1 MKARFF
7 ALAALVLGMVSCQQD
22 VDTIAPVGGEV
33 DFQISVAAPELA
45 GTRAGENGEADAQNA
60 MDSAFGAIDY
70 LQGAT
75 TGDYRQDWGDVDL
88 RYTLEV
94 YDKADSY
101 AGAVPVKDRQVV
113 IVDEYAPVVFDL
125 RLVPGRDYHF
135 VVFADFVAQDEYKK
149 DATAQLSVA
158 GIRHEIGAT
167 LADITL
173 KNEAIN
179 DEVADSYFATKDIKV
194 TNSAAQDI
202 VLKRPYGK
210 LRVVATDLAELNLN
224 VHPKS
229 VVVEYESFNPNKFDA
244 VTGDIKGEY
253 AVKSFTTTFVDNVRD
268 NMGSHYYNVGYD
280 AETAPAVNGTVRN
293 THITLFTDYILGKNA
308 QTDGTYPQTPIH
320 FTMTVNDGKGGEIKT
335 TAFTTDIPVERNKL
349 TTVIGNVL
357 TTATEIEVRID
368 DNFAGENIIETDEV
382 ADQDSFLKALED
394 AAKKEYAAI
403 ELTGDVEWE
412 TGASHG
418 STPLIGADAKTK
430 SLTIYGNGRTFTAT
444 GKGVGPIRM
453 ANDGKLIFQDVVF
466 VDESVS
472 YNEGAWELGYLE
484 FAGELE
490 FINCEFKNAVMMCG
504 GTANN
509 DTGANAKFTG
519 CKFNSG
525 DANQYDVWVSGDNA
539 YFNECTF
546 EGYRGIKV
554 HEAYGSEV
562 AEVVVDKCQF
572 NNLSKKPGMAIGT
585 VNAATKIEIKNSTF
599 TNCQAGDQG
608 LYIYETDTDVT
619 SFTFI
624 EQNNVIAFVDANLT
638 NTLTLKAG
646 TYDLKSVNIT
656 TDSGAAIAIAEDAEV
671 TIFVAGDVKLNG
683 KTAGIAVPDSS
694 KLTIEGVAETRSA
707 DKFGNLNVV
716 ANGGFGIG
724 GIGAEVTIKNTTIDY
739 ICGWPIQPL
748 FIKDLNYGKSEPEG
762 YSAIGGAKIVLEN
775 VEIKKAEGGSK
786 AAAIGNR
793 YWQSTDITIKN
804 SILGDIFGGN
814 ASAAIGGSRYN
825 KVNKQSINIAIEGS
839 TIANAVG
846 GTYGAGI
853 GSGYDTY
860 CATNDSNAVNKIK
873 ISTSTITAKGGKYAA
888 GIGTG
893 HHAAALTGS
902 IDAASNIN
910 ATSGDESY
918 CDESGYGR
926 LNTVAQ
932 GIGYGSV
939 DANCEFKGAVVTFTV
954 AGETIA
960 HPLYAGYEKMN
971 DGAYFDEANNK
982 YYITNAAGLKWVA
995 DVVNATT
1002 PYTATI
1008 FDEAVVELS
1017 NDIDLNNEEWIPIGD
1032 DRSQRTEWHGVFDG
1046 KGYTV
1051 RNVKIT
1057 KKTDRDD
1064 ANKSS
1069 YGLFGNVKGTV
1080 KNLTV
1085 ENVSISGAPKF
1096 IGALIG
1102 RLNDGLVENCHVKSS
1117 SVECNNWTIG
1127 GLVGQLNNGKIS
1139 GCSVEGTTIKGYAAV
1154 GAIAG
1159 IALNSGERTIENC
1172 SVKNCSI
1179 VKNGS
1184 FGGDYDKM
1192 FGAVLGAVYSG
1203 SLTVYINGCSVE
1215 STTVLGEVSSTIF
1228 GYANEGDQVFV
1239 DGVCFTP
1246 TSVATADALVEA
1258 LENGESVLFEDDVKI
1273 EPAGMSNAYG
1283 TTGIN
1288 VKNGQTIDG
1297 GGHILDIKGA
1307 GGTWDSGISTT
1318 GGMIKNITVTGS
1330 FRGIFINHNST
1341 NCSKV
1346 YLDNVI
1352 IDGTTY
1358 TISCDQ
1364 GTNNGLEATNSTFKG
1379 WTSYAATLGDAKFTD
1394 CYFGYG
1400 NGYSYCRPYAPT
1412 EFVGCEF
1419 EAGFRLDPRADV
1431 TFENC
1436 TLGGVAL
1443 TDANIATLVTNTAK
1457 ATVK

>member
-1 MKARFF
+1 MKAKFF
-7 ALAALVLGMVSCQQD
+7 ALAALVLSLASCQQD
-22 VDTIAPVGGEV
+22 VETVTPVGGEV
-33 DFQISVAAPELA
+33 DFQLSVAAPELA
-45 GTRAGENGEADAQNA
+45 GTRAGDAEGKPQNA
-60 MDSAFGAIDY
+60 LDSSFGAIDY
-70 LQGAT
+70 LQGAA

-101 AGAVPVKDRQVV
+101 ANAVPVKDRQVV
-113 IVDEYAPVVFDL
+113 IVDEYKPVVFDL

-149 DATAQLSVA
+149 DATDQLSVV
-158 GIRHEIGAT
+158 GIRHEIGTT

-210 LRVVATDLAELNLN
+210 VRVIATDLAELNLN

-229 VVVEYESFNPNKFDA
+229 VVVEYESFNPNKFNA
-244 VTGDIKGEY
+244 VTGDIDGDY
-253 AVKSFTTTFVDNVRD
+253 AVKSFTTTFVDNVRN
-268 NMGSHYYNVGYD
+268 NMGNHYYNVGYD
-280 AETAPAVNGTVRN
+280 AETATAVNGTVRN
-293 THITLFTDYILGKNA
+293 SHITLFTDYILGENA
-308 QTDGTYPQTPIH
+308 LADGTYPQTPIH

-368 DNFAGENIIETDEV
+368 DNFSNGTTWNPEEDEFDIEIEEV

-403 ELTGDVEWE
+403 ELTSDVEWE

-430 SLTIYGNGRTFTAT
+430 VLTIYGNGRTFTAT

-453 ANDGKLIFQDVVF
+453 ANGGKLVFQDVVI

-504 GTANN
+504 GTPNN

-599 TNCQAGDQG
+599 TNCQAGGQG

-646 TYDLKSVNIT
+646 TYDLKGVNIT

-748 FIKDLNYGKSEPEG
+748 FIKDLNYGKDEPEG

-814 ASAAIGGSRYN
+814 ASAAIGGSRYSSN
-825 KVNKQSINIAIEGS
+825 ATKHNININIDGS
-839 TIANAVG
+839 TITNAVG
-846 GTYGAGI
+846 GQFAAGI
-853 GSGYDTY
+853 GAGYDTH
-860 CATNDSNAVNKIK
+860 CSANDSNAVNNIV
-873 ISTSTITAKGGKYAA
+873 ITNSNITVKGGQYGA

-893 HHAAALTGS
+893 YHSAALTGS
-902 IDAASNIN
+902 IDAASTIN
-910 ATSGDESY
+910 ATDGGSRDKY
-918 CDESGYGR
+918 TAAMPVGYGVVDPAR
-926 LNTVAQ
+926 EFNGVA
-932 GIGYGSV
+932 
-939 DANCEFKGAVVTFTV
+939 VTFTV

-995 DVVNATT
+995 EQVNGGNNFSGKVVKLA
-1002 PYTATI
+1002 A
-1008 FDEAVVELS
+1008 DL
-1017 NDIDLNNEEWIPIGD
+1017 DLNNEEWTPIGTN
-1032 DRSQRTEWHGVFDG
+1032 SNPFNGTFDG
-1046 KGYTV
+1046 QNFKV
-1051 RNVKIT
+1051 ANLVIT
-1057 KKTDRDD
+1057 G
-1064 ANKSS
+1064 NKSDV
-1069 YGLFGNVKGTV
+1069 GLFGRTNNGEI
-1080 KNLTV
+1080 KNLVV
-1085 ENVSISGAPKF
+1085 ENAKVS
-1096 IGALIG
+1096 G
-1102 RLNDGLVENCHVKSS
+1102 RLNVAVVAGNPYTTKYTNITVQGHVEVNGMAYVGGVGGKNAYANWTNITVNVDETSYVNANSVENGVAYRTYVGGICGFNGEGGHSFTNITSNIDVKGSTCDVGGLFGIAHYGNQFENCS
-1117 SVECNNWTIG
+1117 CSGNVEIYAAEEAADAQEIGGIAGVWHNQNDKTVTMTNCTFTGKLKANIADVDFYYG
-1127 GLVGQLNNGKIS
+1127 GLVGKPYSETGTGILWLNGNKCLANGI
-1139 GCSVEGTTIKGYAAV
+1139 I
-1154 GAIAG
+1154 
-1159 IALNSGERTIENC
+1159 
-1172 SVKNCSI
+1172 
-1179 VKNGS
+1179 
-1184 FGGDYDKM
+1184 
-1192 FGAVLGAVYSG
+1192 
-1203 SLTVYINGCSVE
+1203 
-1215 STTVLGEVSSTIF
+1215 
-1228 GYANEGDQVFV
+1228 
-1239 DGVCFTP
+1239 
-1246 TSVATADALVEA
+1246 
-1258 LENGESVLFEDDVKI
+1258 EDD
-1273 EPAGMSNAYG
+1273 
-1283 TTGIN
+1283 
-1288 VKNGQTIDG
+1288 
-1297 GGHILDIKGA
+1297 
-1307 GGTWDSGISTT
+1307 
-1318 GGMIKNITVTGS
+1318 
-1330 FRGIFINHNST
+1330 
-1341 NCSKV
+1341 
-1346 YLDNVI
+1346 
-1352 IDGTTY
+1352 
-1358 TISCDQ
+1358 
-1364 GTNNGLEATNSTFKG
+1364 NN
-1379 WTSYAATLGDAKFTD
+1379 
-1394 CYFGYG
+1394 
-1400 NGYSYCRPYAPT
+1400 
-1412 EFVGCEF
+1412 
-1419 EAGFRLDPRADV
+1419 
-1431 TFENC
+1431 
-1436 TLGGVAL
+1436 
-1443 TDANIATLVTNTAK
+1443 
-1457 ATVK
+1457 

>member
-1 MKARFF
+1 MKKLL
-7 ALAALVLGMVSCQQD
+7 ALALVVFGLAACQTEPEGIN
-22 VDTIAPVGGEV
+22 VDA
-33 DFQISVAAPELA
+33 
-45 GTRAGENGEADAQNA
+45 NGEAAVTLTVALPDDATRA
-60 MDSAFGAIDY
+60 AGADSAKGAI
-70 LQGAT
+70 GN
-75 TGDYRQDWGDVDL
+75 VDMSKYDI
-88 RYTLEV
+88 RYILEV
-94 YDKADSY
+94 YDEDGRLAKNRMVETS
-101 AGAVPVKDRQVV
+101 
-113 IVDEYAPVVFDL
+113 DETSATFSF
-125 RLVPGRDYHF
+125 RLVPGRPYNF
-135 VVFADFVAQDEYKK
+135 VVWADFVLNGTEADLHYNTNEGNGGLRKVEVIKTQWDVIDESR
-149 DATAQLSVA
+149 DAYTDVVTVHNFSSA
-158 GIRHEIGAT
+158 
-167 LADITL
+167 ADIPTITL
-173 KNEAIN
+173 TRP
-179 DEVADSYFATKDIKV
+179 FA
-194 TNSAAQDI
+194 
-202 VLKRPYGK
+202 K
-210 LRVVATDLAELNLN
+210 LRVVTNDIKEMISIRPAE
-224 VHPKS
+224 VK
-229 VVVEYESFNPNKFDA
+229 VEYISTKFRDTFDA
-244 VTGDIKGEY
+244 FTETATGEY
-253 AVKSFTTTFVDNVRD
+253 EVGALTATLLDSQQNPVDVYS
-268 NMGSHYYNVGYD
+268 GGLD
-280 AETAPAVNGTVRN
+280 AEDGVQ
-293 THITLFTDYILGKNA
+293 TLFADYFFGA
-308 QTDGTYPQTPIH
+308 EDDRVM
-320 FTMTVNDGKGGEIKT
+320 FTMDVKDNGGRDLPQVT
-335 TAFTTDIPVERNKL
+335 FNTNIPVKRNNL
-349 TTVIGNVL
+349 TTVYGPVL
-357 TTATEIEVRID
+357 TDSNNITVTID
-368 DNFAGENIIETDEV
+368 DAFENGTNWNP
-382 ADQDSFLKALED
+382 ED
-394 AAKKEYAAI
+394 DKY
-403 ELTGDVEWE
+403 DVELISGTKTE
-412 TGASHG
+412 T
-418 STPLIGADAKTK
+418 
-430 SLTIYGNGRTFTAT
+430 
-444 GKGVGPIRM
+444 
-453 ANDGKLIFQDVVF
+453 VV
-466 VDESVS
+466 
-472 YNEGAWELGYLE
+472 
-484 FAGELE
+484 
-490 FINCEFKNAVMMCG
+490 
-504 GTANN
+504 
-509 DTGANAKFTG
+509 
-519 CKFNSG
+519 
-525 DANQYDVWVSGDNA
+525 
-539 YFNECTF
+539 
-546 EGYRGIKV
+546 
-554 HEAYGSEV
+554 
-562 AEVVVDKCQF
+562 
-572 NNLSKKPGMAIGT
+572 
-585 VNAATKIEIKNSTF
+585 
-599 TNCQAGDQG
+599 
-608 LYIYETDTDVT
+608 
-619 SFTFI
+619 
-624 EQNNVIAFVDANLT
+624 
-638 NTLTLKAG
+638 LKAG
-646 TYDLKSVNIT
+646 KYVFDDVTIKVADGNAIEVEGDVVIDVMGVMTLDSKGGIVVKNGSLVINGVVETRGAERAGILKVETEEGSAIGGSNIT
-656 TDSGAAIAIAEDAEV
+656 IQNL
-671 TIFVAGDVKLNG
+671 AGL
-683 KTAGIAVPDSS
+683 TA
-694 KLTIEGVAETRSA
+694 K
-707 DKFGNLNVV
+707 
-716 ANGGFGIG
+716 ANGEHAF
-724 GIGAEVTIKNTTIDY
+724 GIGAENATVVIKNTKIDY
-739 ICGWPIQPL
+739 VAGGYIQPL
-748 FIKDLNYGKSEPEG
+748 WVNDTKYGKSEPQG
-762 YSAIGGAKIVLEN
+762 GAAIGGANVTIENSEIV
-775 VEIKKAEGGSK
+775 KAEGGSK
-786 AAAIGNR
+786 AAAIGNK
-793 YWQSTDITIKN
+793 YWADTNIVIMNST
-804 SILGDIFGGN
+804 LGDIFGGN
-814 ASAAIGGSRYN
+814 ASAAIGGSRYSSDISAD
-825 KVNKQSINIAIEGS
+825 NKQTTKIKIENS
-839 TIANAVG
+839 TITNAVG
-846 GTYGAGI
+846 GQAGAGI
-853 GSGYDTY
+853 GSGYDTH
-860 CATNDSNAVNKIK
+860 CTANNSNAVNEIV
-873 ISTSTITAKGGKYAA
+873 ITNSTIKAQGGKYAA

-893 HHAAALTGS
+893 FHAAALTGS
-902 IDAASNIN
+902 IDAASTID
-910 ATSGDESY
+910 ATRGEDFYKGEY
-918 CDESGYGR
+918 
-926 LNTVAQ
+926 TTAQ
-932 GIGYGSV
+932 NIGYGVV
-939 DANCEFKGAVVTFTV
+939 DPAREFKGAVVTFTV

-1051 RNVKIT
+1051 KNVKIT

-1064 ANKSS
+1064 ENKSS

-1184 FGGDYDKM
+1184 FGGDFDKM

-1228 GYANEGDQVFV
+1228 GHATEGDQVFV

-1330 FRGIFINHNST
+1330 FRGIFINHNSE

-1379 WTSYAATLGDAKFTD
+1379 WTSYAATLGNAKFTD
-1394 CYFGYG
+1394 CYFGKG
-1400 NGYSYCRPYAPT
+1400 NGNAYCRPYAPT

-1436 TLGGVAL
+1436 TFGGVAL
-1443 TDANIATLVTNTAK
+1443 TDANIADLVTNTAK
-1457 ATVK
+1457 VTIK

>member
-7 ALAALVLGMVSCQQD
+7 ALATLVLGMVSCQQD

-45 GTRAGENGEADAQNA
+45 GTRAGENGEADTQNA

-70 LQGAT
+70 LQGAA

-94 YDKADSY
+94 YDVADNY
-101 AGAVPVKDRQVV
+101 AGAVPVKDRQV
-113 IVDEYAPVVFDL
+113 IIKDSYEPVVFDL
-125 RLVPGRDYHF
+125 RLVPNRDYHF

-149 DATAQLSVA
+149 DATAQLSVD
-158 GIRHEIGAT
+158 GIRHDIGDT
-167 LADITL
+167 LADIIL

-229 VVVEYESFNPNKFDA
+229 VVVEYESLNPNKFDA

-253 AVKSFTTTFVDNVRD
+253 AVKQFTTTFVENVRD

-293 THITLFTDYILGKNA
+293 THITLFTDYILGENA

-382 ADQDSFLKALED
+382 ADQASFLKALEE

-638 NTLTLKAG
+638 KTLTLKAG

-814 ASAAIGGSRYN
+814 ASAAIGGSRYSSN
-825 KVNKQSINIAIEGS
+825 ATKHNININIEGS
-839 TIANAVG
+839 TITNAVG
-846 GTYGAGI
+846 GQFAAGI
-853 GSGYDTY
+853 GAGYDTH
-860 CATNDSNAVNKIK
+860 CSANDSNAVNNIV
-873 ISTSTITAKGGKYAA
+873 ITNSNITVKGGQYGA

-893 HHAAALTGS
+893 YHSAALTGS
-902 IDAASNIN
+902 IDAASTIN
-910 ATSGDESY
+910 ATDGGSRDKY
-918 CDESGYGR
+918 TAAMPVGYGVVDPAR
-926 LNTVAQ
+926 EFNGVA
-932 GIGYGSV
+932 
-939 DANCEFKGAVVTFTV
+939 VTFTV

-1046 KGYTV
+1046 KEYTV
-1051 RNVKIT
+1051 KNVKIT
-1057 KKTDRDD
+1057 KKTDRNDE
-1064 ANKSS
+1064 NKSS

-1184 FGGDYDKM
+1184 FGGDFDKM
-1192 FGAVLGAVYSG
+1192 FGAVLGAVYNG

-1228 GYANEGDQVFV
+1228 GHATEGDQVFV

-1330 FRGIFINHNST
+1330 FRGIFINHNSE

-1379 WTSYAATLGDAKFTD
+1379 WTSYAATLGNAKFTD

-1431 TFENC
+1431 TFESC
-1436 TLGGVAL
+1436 TLDGVAL
-1443 TDANIATLVTNTAK
+1443 TAANIAELVTNTEK
-1457 ATVK
+1457 VTIK